1 MITSPLVS
9 VIIIFLNGEKF
20 IRESIESAFAQTYQ
34 HWELLLVDDGS
45 SDRSTEIAL
54 EYVQQYPER
63 VRYFEHPHH
72 QNRGTSA
79 SRNLGLAHTKGDYIA
94 FLDADD
100 VWTPC
105 KLEQQVA
112 ILEAHPEVAMTYGRI
127 RFWHSWTGRAED
139 RQRDHFQELG
149 FAPNTIVQPPQLL
162 VNLVKRQHQQLGMP
176 NVMIR
181 QTVFEQVGCFEE
193 RFRGLGEDHV
203 LFIKVAAIA
212 PIFISGEC
220 WLKYRQHEDSICHTV
235 SKQRKQFTE
244 HSQMLDWVEQ
254 YLTEQKVTDEQ
265 VWQALRQEEMIYR
278 HSSLY
283 FFLRGYSDWVISLG
297 QRVLPVSLRHWLWV
311 HIGSRLYGV
320 RVKT

>member
-1 MITSPLVS
+1 MTHHPLVS

-162 VNLVKRQHQQLGMP
+162 VNLVKRQYQQLGMP

-193 RFRGLGEDHV
+193 RFRSMGEDYV
-203 LFIKVAAIA
+203 LFIKVATIA
-212 PIFISGEC
+212 PIFISGEY
-220 WLKYRQHEDSICHTV
+220 WLKCRQHEAST
-235 SKQRKQFTE
+235 SRTTGKQENQFAF
-244 HSQMLDWVEQ
+244 QMLNWVEQ
-254 YLTEQKVTDEQ
+254 YLTEQKVTDKQ
-265 VWQALRQEEMIYR
+265 VWQALRGTKLFYR
-278 HSSLY
+278 HPSLY
-283 FFLRGYSDWVISLG
+283 FFLRGYLDIAISVG

-311 HIGSRLYGV
+311 NIGSRLYGV
-320 RVKT
+320 KVKI